1 MVKIRLTRFF
11 FYGMKKVV
19 RNIKSDG
26 AKVYILFIY
35 LSVGRGQMR
44 SLLL

>member
-1 MVKIRLTRFF
+1 MDGENPLDEIFLWN
-11 FYGMKKVV
+11 KKVV

-35 LSVGRGQMR
+35 LSVGCGQMR
-44 SLLL
+44 GLLL

>member
-1 MVKIRLTRFF
+1 MKQKGF

-26 AKVYILFIY
+26 VKVYILFIY
-35 LSVGRGQMR
+35 LSVGCGQMR
-44 SLLL
+44 GLLL

>member
-1 MVKIRLTRFF
+1 MDGENPLDEIFLWN
-11 FYGMKKVV
+11 KKVV

-26 AKVYILFIY
+26 VKVYILFIY